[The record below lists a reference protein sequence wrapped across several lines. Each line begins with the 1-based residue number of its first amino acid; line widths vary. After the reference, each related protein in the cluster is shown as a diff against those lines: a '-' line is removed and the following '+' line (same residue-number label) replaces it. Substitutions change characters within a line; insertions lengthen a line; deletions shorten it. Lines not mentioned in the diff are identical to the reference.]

1 MTDAELA
8 QLQRDVQI
16 LKDIEAVKKVK
27 HAFLRCIDTA
37 NLAELTELLHPKVHA
52 KLVGGTYAIE
62 FNDRADYIE
71 MVANSF
77 NAEFVGMHHGHHPEI
92 EILSETEAT
101 GTWYLQDIAM
111 DFRRKVT
118 TTGSSIYHDQKLH
131 EDRRQVADHRYAL
144 LPRLRMRRRHART
157 PTSDR
162 SLPGRARPQREITFT
177 VVDKYNKQ

>member
-1 MTDAELA
+1 MTDADLA
-8 QLQRDVQI
+8 QLKRDIQI
-16 LKDIEAVKKVK
+16 LKDTEAVKKVK
-27 HAFLRCIDTA
+27 HAYFRCIDTA
-37 NLAELTELLHPKVHA
+37 NLEELRGLLHPKCHA

-62 FNDRADYIE
+62 FNDREDYIE

-77 NAEFVGMHHGHHPEI
+77 NSEFVGMHHGHHPEI

-118 TTGSSIYHDQKLH
+118 TTGSSIYHDKYLKTDGKWQISDTYYYRVY
-131 EDRRQVADHRYAL
+131 ECVAD
-144 LPRLRMRRRHART
+144 T
-157 PTSDR
+157 PDR
-162 SLPGRARPQREITFT
+162 PPLTAHYLAEHGRKEITFT